1 MAKKGTAR
9 HTQQVRVSDEKRER
23 ERLISKADME
33 QRAKIYY
40 DQFARPDDVRMAA
53 YRTNG
58 LATELGIARRG
69 KGTQEDWLAAH
80 CDHEQAGWRMITYPT
95 IRIRPA
101 ALPHLKG
108 ALDNEE
114 RFAAAIMR
122 LHQQAPTLCMIFLL
136 VCLDSPWSEG
146 DVARAFNDGGAR
158 SGWTRENVTKRKAK
172 ACLWLRAWTD
182 PRPLPPR
189 KEGEY
194 PYKTAAPVEGELH
207 EEEEVRA
214 S

>member
-1 MAKKGTAR
+1 MAKKGTER

-23 ERLISKADME
+23 DRLADQAKME
-33 QRAKIYY
+33 HWKRLRMG
-40 DQFARPDDVRMAA
+40 QFQHPDDARMAA

-58 LATELGIARRG
+58 LATEFGTARRG
-69 KGTQEDWLAAH
+69 KGSFDDFLAAH
-80 CDHEQAGWRMITYPT
+80 ADRVIAGYRMITYPAIT
-95 IRIRPA
+95 VRTSAIPHLREALHDELRFVA
-101 ALPHLKG
+101 ALLR
-108 ALDNEE
+108 LE
-114 RFAAAIMR
+114 R
-122 LHQQAPTLCMIFLL
+122 QAPTLSLIVHLTCF
-136 VCLDSPWSEG
+136 DSPWSEH

-194 PYKTAAPVEGELH
+194 PYKTAAPVEEEPHGERA
-207 EEEEVRA
+207 RA